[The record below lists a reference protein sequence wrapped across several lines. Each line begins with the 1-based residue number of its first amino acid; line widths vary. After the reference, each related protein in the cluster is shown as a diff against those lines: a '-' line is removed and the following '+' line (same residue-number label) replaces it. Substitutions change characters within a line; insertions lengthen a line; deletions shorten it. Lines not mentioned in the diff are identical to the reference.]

1 MPIYEFEN
9 IRPVVDPSAFV
20 HPTAS
25 LIGDVIVGPAC
36 LVGPGASLRGD
47 IGRIVMERGSNVQ
60 DNCTVHTFPG
70 KDCIIGP
77 DGHVGHGAV
86 LHGCRLEA
94 NAMIGMNAV
103 VMDDVLVGENSFV
116 AAMAFVRAGMEI
128 PANTLVG
135 GIPAKILRSL
145 SDEEVGW
152 KSAGTVVYQRL
163 AHRYLETLGEVQA
176 HLEIEVDRERVPD
189 IMYAPKHEQG
199 H

>member
-103 VMDDVLVGENSFV
+103 VMDDAIVGENSFV
-116 AAMAFVRAGMEI
+116 AAMTFVRAGMEI

-135 GIPAKILRSL
+135 GIPAKVLRSL